1 MMITEA
7 EARGLAER
15 YFEAYLSK
23 RDLHDTLELISMDV
37 VSGHGT
43 GADESSETGDPETL
57 FRRDFEQAPLP
68 FDISRQ
74 DLHIHL
80 LAPTSFIAWGV
91 MDIATTI
98 EEVGFTLHG
107 LRYSLVFRQEKD
119 SFRICHMHM
128 SLPYHE
134 QCDDESY
141 PLEELREQNRIL
153 EEKVAQRTAELHQL
167 LQEKELLL
175 KEVHHRIK
183 NNMNTIMSLLSLQA
197 RQTAHS
203 EARQIILE
211 TRSRI
216 NSMMII
222 YDKLY
227 LSSQF
232 TDLDLQD
239 YLSDLIDD
247 VTTAWGAESHV
258 DVTLELVSAFI
269 PLKIIFPIGIM
280 VNELINNAWKYAF
293 GEDKTGSVHIATVI
307 DAGNLIVSVQDSGTG
322 YNDTVLC
329 GKGFDFG
336 LNLVSILTQQLK
348 GELTL
353 ANHNGASARICIP
366 LETPH
371 TS

>member
-15 YFEAYLSK
+15 YFEAYFSK

-43 GADESSETGDPETL
+43 GADESSEIGDPETL

-107 LRYSLVFRQEKD
+107 LRYSLVFTLEEE

-134 QCDDESY
+134 QCNDESY
-141 PLEELREQNRIL
+141 PIEELREQNRIL
-153 EEKVAQRTAELHQL
+153 EEKVTQRTAELHQL

-227 LSSQF
+227 LSSHF
-232 TDLDLQD
+232 TDLDLQE

-258 DVTLELVSAFI
+258 DVTLKLVSAFI
-269 PLKIIFPIGIM
+269 PLKTIFPIGIM

-293 GEDKTGSVHIATVI
+293 GEEKVGSVHIGTAI
-307 DAGNLIVSVQDSGTG
+307 DANQLIVSVQDSGTG
-322 YNDTVLC
+322 YNDTVLS
-329 GKGFDFG
+329 GTGFDFG

-353 ANHNGASARICIP
+353 ANNNGASARICIP